1 MRSEERVVLVNLSQ
15 RGCCVEAAEPL
26 GTTNVVLQW
35 EGFEAFGENVW
46 ADAGLIGIRFEQP
59 IPYEWVLATRE
70 AAASAPPVGSLQDAR
85 LTAKA
90 WVEGKRP
97 V

>member
-1 MRSEERVVLVNLSQ
+1 MRGEDRVVLVNLSQ
-15 RGCCVEAAEPL
+15 RGCCVEAAEAL
-26 GTTNVVLQW
+26 GIGSVLLQW

-46 ADAGLIGIRFEQP
+46 ADGGLIGIRFDQP

-70 AAASAPPVGSLQDAR
+70 AASTAPPVGAFHDAR
-85 LTAKA
+85 ISAKA